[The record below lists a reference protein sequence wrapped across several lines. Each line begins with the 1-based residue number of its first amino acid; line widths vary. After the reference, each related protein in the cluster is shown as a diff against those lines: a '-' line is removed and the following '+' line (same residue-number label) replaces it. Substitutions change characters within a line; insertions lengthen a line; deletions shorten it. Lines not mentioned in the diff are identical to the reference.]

1 MPAPLANQKPPS
13 IACDAAIA
21 ELKSLLGDRLSVT
34 AAIRERHGKDESYH
48 PSVPPDA
55 VAFARSTEEVSA
67 IVKICAKHK
76 VPVIPYGAGTSLE
89 GQVAALHGGISI
101 DLMEMNKVLEV
112 NAEDLDCRV
121 EPGVTRKEL
130 NEYLRDTG

>member
-1 MPAPLANQKPPS
+1 MPAPLANKKPPAA
-13 IACDAAIA
+13 ACDAAIA

-34 AAIRERHGKDESYH
+34 PAIRERHGKDESYH

-55 VAFARSTEEVSA
+55 VAFARTTEEVSA

-101 DLMEMNKVLEV
+101 DVMEMNKVLE
-112 NAEDLDCRV
+112 
-121 EPGVTRKEL
+121 
-130 NEYLRDTG
+130 